1 MGDRFSPGLR
11 AWRVAG
17 VSKVRRRKSF
27 VMVGA
32 LLRLCTHLAECNFC
46 LICSV
51 VWVHSLDFLQRGSS
65 ALLVGILFTICRSTY
80 APDSR
85 TCCHSARGAHP
96 ILRRLRC

>member
-1 MGDRFSPGLR
+1 MGDRFRQDCGLGWSQVCPKC
-11 AWRVAG
+11 AAEK
-17 VSKVRRRKSF
+17 VSSC
-27 VMVGA
+27 A
-32 LLRLCTHLAECNFC
+32 PLRLCTHLTECNFC

-51 VWVHSLDFLQRGSS
+51 VWVHSLDFLLRGSS

-96 ILRRLRC
+96 ILRRLRCR